1 MEMKKQKEIMAFLV
15 IIGIGLVAFFIPAVS
30 AGSGGCSY
38 SSVVEG
44 IIEGGTW

>member
-15 IIGIGLVAFFIPAVS
+15 IIGIAAFFIPTVS
-30 AGSGGCSY
+30 ADGGGCSY